1 MGPENHR
8 DEGVSMRPTD
18 LTIGQMSAD
27 DGDAVRQSAE
37 LIHAAWPDWKETRED
52 ALAEVREGLEPG
64 RILLAARD
72 GEVVLGWVGAIPTYD
87 FAWELHPLVVREGTR
102 GRGVGRALVGA
113 LEEELRSRGAL
124 TVYLG
129 TDDDGPTAGTSAW
142 GVDLFP
148 DPLAHAVRLESFHH
162 PVGFYRKLGY
172 VVIGLVPDANG
183 PGRPDILM
191 GKRLSGV
198 R

>member
-1 MGPENHR
+1 MS
-8 DEGVSMRPTD
+8 DQDV
-18 LTIGQMSAD
+18 TIARMAAD
-27 DGDAVRQSAE
+27 DGDAVRQAAE
-37 LIHAAWPDWKETRED
+37 LIRVAFPGWKETLDD
-52 ALAEVREGLEPG
+52 AVAEVREGFEPG
-64 RILLAARD
+64 RILLAARGGD
-72 GEVVLGWVGAIPTYD
+72 VLLGWVGAIPTYD

-113 LEEELRSRGAL
+113 LEEELRGRGAL

-129 TDDDGPTAGTSAW
+129 TDDDGDEAGTSAW

-148 DPLAHAVRLESFHH
+148 DPLAHAARLESFAH
-162 PVGFYRKLGY
+162 PAGFYRRLGY

-191 GKRLSGV
+191 AKRLAKV
-198 R
+198 TLPT